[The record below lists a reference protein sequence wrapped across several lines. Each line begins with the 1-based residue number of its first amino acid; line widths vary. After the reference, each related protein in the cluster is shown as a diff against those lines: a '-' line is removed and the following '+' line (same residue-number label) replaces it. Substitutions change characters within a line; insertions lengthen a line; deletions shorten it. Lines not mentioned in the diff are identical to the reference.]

1 VKRYSQPGNYPV
13 QLVVTNGAGC
23 VSEPFTSNVVVY
35 LQPVI
40 DAGKSFIVPQGTP
53 VTFNATA
60 NDSTVLKFQW
70 SPLNGLSDPTALRPM
85 LFPMEDQVYTLTAI
99 GDGGCIATDELS
111 VKVFKHVTIPNAFSP
126 NGDQIN
132 DRWELTNLSE
142 YEDCTVEV
150 FNRYGQRVYYSEG
163 YKTPWDGTYKGHL
176 LPQATYY
183 YIIKLKNGF
192 APLTGY
198 VVILL

>member
-1 VKRYSQPGNYPV
+1 
-13 QLVVTNGAGC
+13 VVH
-23 VSEPFTSNVVVY
+23 

-40 DAGKSFIVPQGTP
+40 DAGSSFIVPQATT

-60 NDSTVLKFQW
+60 NDSTVLTFRW
-70 SPLNGLSDPTALRPM
+70 SPPYGLSDPAALRPT
-85 LFPMEDQVYTLTAI
+85 LQAMEDQVYTLTAI
-99 GDGGCIATDELS
+99 GQGSCTATDELS
-111 VKVFKHVTIPNAFSP
+111 VKVFKPVKVPNAFSP
-126 NGDQIN
+126 NGDQMN

-142 YEDCTVEV
+142 YADCTVEV

-163 YKTPWDGTYKGHL
+163 YRTPWDGSYKGHL

-198 VVILL
+198 VVILQ